1 MKFAR
6 NQGQGYAQRMS
17 LALPGWLRRPS
28 NRTKDVALAVLLA
41 LPVVGTGISEAI
53 DHNQPLFVVVGLAA
67 IATLWW
73 RRTHPVLVL
82 GAVLLIGLGLHDT
95 VIVQLAGAA
104 VLYQV
109 AVTRPPSI
117 IAACVGALLAATT
130 LHEALW
136 REDIQVGQ
144 VVGSAILAAVAV
156 TFGLSVANRIANVIA
171 LRERAERLDRE
182 RELMS
187 EQAVSDE
194 RVRIA
199 RELHDVVA
207 HNVSLMVVQ
216 AQALGATAGDPTVK
230 EMTTGIAD
238 LGRQAM
244 TEMHRTLELLRDRDA
259 SPKRAPR
266 PGLANLDGL
275 VEQSR
280 SGGLEVDVTVEGS
293 PRALHQSLDLS
304 AFRIV
309 QEALTNVR
317 KHAAGAGVH
326 VRVMYGPDALELTVR
341 NGPGEHTAASNGA
354 GGGGHG
360 LTGMRE
366 RVALFGG
373 SLDAGRRGDDG
384 FEVHAVLRYDETPQS

>member
-1 MKFAR
+1 
-6 NQGQGYAQRMS
+6 MS

-28 NRTKDVALAVLLA
+28 DRTKDVAVAVLVA

-53 DHNQPLFVVVGLAA
+53 DRNQPLFVLVA
-67 IATLWW
+67 IAAVVALWW
-73 RRTHPVLVL
+73 RRHHAVIVLAAL
-82 GAVLLIGLGLHDT
+82 LLIGLGMPDT
-95 VIVQLAGAA
+95 VIVQLVGAI
-104 VLYQV
+104 VLFRV
-109 AVTRPPSI
+109 AVTRPPPVI
-117 IAACVGALLAATT
+117 GTATAAYIGATA
-130 LHEALW
+130 LHEFLW
-136 REDIQVGQ
+136 RHEFRGGEVL
-144 VVGSAILAAVAV
+144 GSAIISGFVVA
-156 TFGLSVANRIANVIA
+156 FGLSIANRIANVTA

-182 RELMS
+182 RELMA

-216 AQALGATAGDPTVK
+216 AQALGATVREPVVK

-244 TEMHRTLELLRDRDA
+244 TEMHRTLELLRDRDT
-259 SPKRAPR
+259 SPRRTPR

-280 SGGLEVDVTVEGS
+280 AAGVEVDLTVEGP
-293 PRALHQSLDLS
+293 PRPLCQSLDLS

-309 QEALTNVR
+309 QESLTNVR
-317 KHAAGAGVH
+317 KHASGAGAH
-326 VRVMYGPDALELTVR
+326 VRVAYGSDALELTVR
-341 NGPGEHTAASNGA
+341 NGPGEDRAEANGDR
-354 GGGGHG
+354 GGHG

-373 SLDAGRRGDDG
+373 TLDAARRADDG
-384 FEVHAVLRYDETPQS
+384 FEVHAVLRYDETPQP